1 MGTMIGKVDPE
12 RLETAL
18 SRTGASDEDVVM
30 GPSYGE
36 DAAAIRIGEQL
47 LVVNTDPVSLAA
59 ERIGQIGVDVA
70 CNDVAASGADPR
82 WLTAAIFLPDESSI
96 LETIVEQ
103 LDAAAREAGVA
114 IVGGHTEYAPERDRA
129 LLSLTCLGLAEKF
142 VPTGGASPGEKL
154 LLTKGAGIEGTAI
167 LASDFRTELEA
178 DLPADL
184 LDRGAALFEELSVRP
199 DARILRERASALHDP
214 TEGGVID
221 GTLEL
226 AVASGVTARISR
238 DRMPIREPTARICEA
253 MGVDPLRIFGSGA
266 LLAAVPAERVEGAL
280 SDLETAGIDAAVVG
294 EVEAGEPSLVLDGE
308 RTTEPVRDDLYELWA

>member
-1 MGTMIGKVDPE
+1 MIGKVDPE
-12 RLETAL
+12 RLETVLA
-18 SRTGASDEDVVM
+18 RTGAPDEDVVM

-59 ERIGQIGVDVA
+59 ERIGRIGVDVA

-82 WLTAAIFLPDESSI
+82 WLTAAIFLPDEDPAV
-96 LETIVEQ
+96 LETVVEQ
-103 LDAAAREAGVA
+103 LDEAASEAGIA
-114 IVGGHTEYAPERDRA
+114 IVGGHTEYAPERDRP
-129 LLSLTCLGLAEKF
+129 LLSLTCLGLAEEY

-167 LASDFRTELEA
+167 LATDFRAKLED
-178 DLPADL
+178 DLPTDL
-184 LDRGAALFEELSVRP
+184 IDRGAALFEELSVRP

-226 AVASGVTARISR
+226 AVASGATARISR
-238 DRMPIREPTARICEA
+238 DRVPIREPTARICEA

-266 LLAAVPAERVEGAL
+266 LLAAVPAAEVEGAL
-280 SDLETAGIDAAVVG
+280 SDLEAAGIDAAVVG
-294 EVEAGEPSLVLDGE
+294 EVEAGEPSLVLDDE
-308 RTTEPVRDDLYELWA
+308 RITEPVRDDLYDLWA